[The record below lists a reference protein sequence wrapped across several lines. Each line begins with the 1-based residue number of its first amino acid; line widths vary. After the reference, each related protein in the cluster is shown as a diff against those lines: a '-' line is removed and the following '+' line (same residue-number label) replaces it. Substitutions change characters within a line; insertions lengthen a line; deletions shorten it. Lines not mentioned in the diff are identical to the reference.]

1 MTDIANS
8 DIKKINFNNVKYNIL
23 NNLAN
28 VRKEIVGGNTQSI
41 IQEYDKYFDQLK
53 KEKQSQIET
62 LKLILKHLEKLNSD
76 TKILEN
82 KSSNIIVDTNK
93 IKAKLSKFQDEL
105 NNIEK

>member
-1 MTDIANS
+1 MTDIANN
-8 DIKKINFNNVKYNIL
+8 DIKKTNIDNLKHNIL

-28 VRKEIVGGNTQSI
+28 VRKEIVGGNTQNI

-76 TKILEN
+76 TKILED
-82 KSSNIIVDTNK
+82 KSSNIITDSNK
-93 IKAKLSKFQDEL
+93 IKAKLFKFQDEL
-105 NNIEK
+105 KNIEK

>member
-8 DIKKINFNNVKYNIL
+8 DIKKTNFNNVKYNIL